1 MTEIG
6 QTLKEAR
13 EKKGLTL
20 DDLQQTTKIQKRYL
34 IAIESENFDA
44 LPGDFYVRAFVQQ
57 YARVVGLDGE
67 ELLARLEEET
77 GIKADSPAAHEAS
90 TRTEAVRLEQ
100 AEKTDFLGKLMN
112 YLPTII
118 IVIVVVAILGTIY
131 VVALGNHSKNAGSSS
146 SSSQTVSVSSDVKK
160 NKKGSSSAKVSSS
173 AKTSSKSAAKKTE
186 KKANASTKQTI
197 TNVSANG
204 SSFVYDVNNAASKGK
219 LEFNVSGSAA
229 WSSVSAN
236 GSQVWQGTLED
247 GGSHTVDL
255 PEGTTTVT
263 ISLGNS
269 NSTSLK
275 LNGRKFDYKK
285 ENDSLTVRTI
295 TLNLK

>member
-1 MTEIG
+1 MNGIG

-34 IAIESENFDA
+34 IAIEAENFDA
-44 LPGDFYVRAFVQQ
+44 LPGDFYVRAFIQQ
-57 YARVVGLDGE
+57 YAKVVDLDGD
-67 ELLARLEEET
+67 ELLAQLEEKT
-77 GIKADSPAAHEAS
+77 GIKAETPVAHEAT

-100 AEKTDFLGKLMN
+100 AEKNDFLGKLMN

-131 VVALGNHSKNAGSSS
+131 VVAWGNHSKNAESQS

-160 NKKGSSSAKVSSS
+160 KKSSASSVSTSSAKKTTSSKMSS
-173 AKTSSKSAAKKTE
+173 AKKKSAV
-186 KKANASTKQTI
+186 STKQTI
-197 TNVSANG
+197 ENVSSEG
-204 SSFVYDVNNAASKGK
+204 SKFVYDVKNAADKNK
-219 LEFNVSGSAA
+219 LELSVSGSAA
-229 WSSVSAN
+229 WSAVSSN
-236 GSQVWQGTLED
+236 GSQVWQGTLND
-247 GGSHTVDL
+247 GGSHTVKL
-255 PEGTTTVT
+255 PESTTTIT

-275 LNGRKFDYKK
+275 LNGKKFDYKK
-285 ENDSLTVRTI
+285 ENDTLTVRTI

>member
-1 MTEIG
+1 MNGIG

-34 IAIESENFDA
+34 IAIEAENFDA
-44 LPGDFYVRAFVQQ
+44 LPGDFYVRAFIQQ
-57 YARVVGLDGE
+57 YAKVVDLDGD
-67 ELLARLEEET
+67 ELLAQLEEKTGVKTET
-77 GIKADSPAAHEAS
+77 PVAHEAT
-90 TRTEAVRLEQ
+90 TRTEAVRIEQ
-100 AEKTDFLGKLMN
+100 AEKNDFLGKLMN

-131 VVALGNHSKNAGSSS
+131 VVAWGNHSKNTESQS

-160 NKKGSSSAKVSSS
+160 KKSSASTSSAK
-173 AKTSSKSAAKKTE
+173 KKSA
-186 KKANASTKQTI
+186 ASTKQTI
-197 TNVSANG
+197 ENVSSEG
-204 SSFVYDVNNAASKGK
+204 SKFVYDVKNAADKNK
-219 LEFNVSGSAA
+219 LELSVSGSAA
-229 WSSVSAN
+229 WSAVSSN
-236 GSQVWQGTLED
+236 GSQVWQGTLND
-247 GGSHTVDL
+247 GGSHTIEL
-255 PEGTTTVT
+255 PESTTTIT

-275 LNGRKFDYKK
+275 LNGKKFDYKK
-285 ENDSLTVRTI
+285 ENDTLTVRTI

>member
-1 MTEIG
+1 MNGIG

-34 IAIESENFDA
+34 IAIEAENFDA
-44 LPGDFYVRAFVQQ
+44 LPGYFYVRAFIQQ
-57 YARVVGLDGE
+57 YAKVVDLDGD
-67 ELLARLEEET
+67 ELLAQLEEKTGVKTET
-77 GIKADSPAAHEAS
+77 PVAHEAT
-90 TRTEAVRLEQ
+90 TRTEAVRIEQ
-100 AEKTDFLGKLMN
+100 AEKNDFLGKLMN

-131 VVALGNHSKNAGSSS
+131 VVAWGNHSKNTESQS

-160 NKKGSSSAKVSSS
+160 KKSSASTSSAKKTTTSKTPS
-173 AKTSSKSAAKKTE
+173 AKKKSA
-186 KKANASTKQTI
+186 ASTKQTI
-197 TNVSANG
+197 ENVSSEG
-204 SSFVYDVNNAASKGK
+204 SKFVYDVKNAADKNK
-219 LEFNVSGSAA
+219 LELSVSGSAA
-229 WSSVSAN
+229 WSAVSSN
-236 GSQVWQGTLED
+236 GSQVWQGTLND
-247 GGSHTVDL
+247 GGSHTIEL
-255 PEGTTTVT
+255 PESTTTIT

-275 LNGRKFDYKK
+275 LNGKKFDYKK
-285 ENDSLTVRTI
+285 ENDTLTVRTI

>member
-1 MTEIG
+1 MNGIG

-34 IAIESENFDA
+34 IAIEAENFDA
-44 LPGDFYVRAFVQQ
+44 LPGDFYVRAFIQQ
-57 YARVVGLDGE
+57 YAKVVDLDGD
-67 ELLARLEEET
+67 ELLAQLEEKT
-77 GIKADSPAAHEAS
+77 GVKNEMPVAHEAT
-90 TRTEAVRLEQ
+90 TRTEAVRIEQ
-100 AEKTDFLGKLMN
+100 AEKNDFLGKLMN

-131 VVALGNHSKNAGSSS
+131 VVAWGNHSKNTESQS

-160 NKKGSSSAKVSSS
+160 KKSSASTSSAK
-173 AKTSSKSAAKKTE
+173 KKSA
-186 KKANASTKQTI
+186 ASTKQTI
-197 TNVSANG
+197 ENVSSEG
-204 SSFVYDVNNAASKGK
+204 SKFVYDVKNAADKNK
-219 LEFNVSGSAA
+219 LELSVSGSAA
-229 WSSVSAN
+229 WSAVSSN
-236 GSQVWQGTLED
+236 GSQVWQGTLND
-247 GGSHTVDL
+247 GGSHTIEL
-255 PEGTTTVT
+255 PESTTTIT

-275 LNGRKFDYKK
+275 LNGKKFNYKK
-285 ENDSLTVRTI
+285 ENDTLTVRTI

>member
-1 MTEIG
+1 MNGIG

-34 IAIESENFDA
+34 IAIEAENFDA
-44 LPGDFYVRAFVQQ
+44 LPGDFYVRAFIQQ
-57 YARVVGLDGE
+57 YAKVVDLDGD
-67 ELLARLEEET
+67 ELLAQLEEKT
-77 GIKADSPAAHEAS
+77 GIKTETPVAHETT
-90 TRTEAVRLEQ
+90 TRTEAVRIEQ
-100 AEKTDFLGKLMN
+100 EEKNDFLGKLMN

-131 VVALGNHSKNAGSSS
+131 VVAWGNHSKNTESQS

-160 NKKGSSSAKVSSS
+160 KKSSASTSSAK
-173 AKTSSKSAAKKTE
+173 KTTSSKTPSAKK
-186 KKANASTKQTI
+186 KSAASTKQTI
-197 TNVSANG
+197 ENVSSEG
-204 SSFVYDVNNAASKGK
+204 SKFVYDVKNAADKNK
-219 LEFNVSGSAA
+219 LELSVSGSAA
-229 WSSVSAN
+229 WSAVSSN
-236 GSQVWQGTLED
+236 SSQVWQGTLND
-247 GGSHTVDL
+247 GGSHTVEL
-255 PEGTTTVT
+255 PESTTTIT

-275 LNGRKFDYKK
+275 LNGKKFDYKK
-285 ENDSLTVRTI
+285 ENDTLTVRTI

>member
-1 MTEIG
+1 MNGIG

-34 IAIESENFDA
+34 IAIEAENFDA
-44 LPGDFYVRAFVQQ
+44 LPGDFYVRAFIQQ
-57 YARVVGLDGE
+57 YAKVVDLDGD
-67 ELLARLEEET
+67 ELLAQLEEKT
-77 GIKADSPAAHEAS
+77 GIKTETPVAHETT
-90 TRTEAVRLEQ
+90 TRTEAVRIEQ
-100 AEKTDFLGKLMN
+100 AEKNDFLGKLMN

-131 VVALGNHSKNAGSSS
+131 VVAWGNHSKNTESQS

-160 NKKGSSSAKVSSS
+160 KKSSASTSSAK
-173 AKTSSKSAAKKTE
+173 KTTSSKTPSAKKKSAAT
-186 KKANASTKQTI
+186 TKQTI
-197 TNVSANG
+197 ENVSSEG
-204 SSFVYDVNNAASKGK
+204 SKFVYDVKNAADKNK
-219 LEFNVSGSAA
+219 LELSVSGSAA
-229 WSSVSAN
+229 WSAVSSN
-236 GSQVWQGTLED
+236 GSQVWQGTLND
-247 GGSHTVDL
+247 GGSHTVEL
-255 PEGTTTVT
+255 PESTTTIT

-275 LNGRKFDYKK
+275 LNGKKFDYKK
-285 ENDSLTVRTI
+285 ENDTLTVRTI

>member
-1 MTEIG
+1 MNGIG

-34 IAIESENFDA
+34 IAIEAENFDA
-44 LPGDFYVRAFVQQ
+44 LPGDFYVRAFIQQ
-57 YARVVGLDGE
+57 YAKVVDLDGD
-67 ELLARLEEET
+67 ELLAQLEEKT
-77 GIKADSPAAHEAS
+77 GIKTETPVAHETT
-90 TRTEAVRLEQ
+90 TRTEAVRIEQ
-100 AEKTDFLGKLMN
+100 AEKNDFLGKLMN

-131 VVALGNHSKNAGSSS
+131 VVAWGNHSKNTESQS

-160 NKKGSSSAKVSSS
+160 KKSSASTSSAKKTTRSKMPS
-173 AKTSSKSAAKKTE
+173 AKKKSA
-186 KKANASTKQTI
+186 ASTKQTI
-197 TNVSANG
+197 ENVSSEG
-204 SSFVYDVNNAASKGK
+204 SKFVYDVKNAADKNK
-219 LEFNVSGSAA
+219 LELSVSGSAA
-229 WSSVSAN
+229 WSAVSSN
-236 GSQVWQGTLED
+236 GSQVWQGTLND
-247 GGSHTVDL
+247 GGSHTVEL
-255 PEGTTTVT
+255 PESTTTIT

-275 LNGRKFDYKK
+275 LNGKKFDYKK
-285 ENDSLTVRTI
+285 ENDTLTVRTI

>member
-1 MTEIG
+1 MNGIG

-34 IAIESENFDA
+34 IAIEAENFDA
-44 LPGDFYVRAFVQQ
+44 LPGYFYVRAFIQQ
-57 YARVVGLDGE
+57 YAKVVDLDGD
-67 ELLARLEEET
+67 ELLAQLEEKTGVKTET
-77 GIKADSPAAHEAS
+77 PVAHEAT
-90 TRTEAVRLEQ
+90 TRTEAVRIEQ
-100 AEKTDFLGKLMN
+100 AEKNDFLGKLMN

-131 VVALGNHSKNAGSSS
+131 VVAWGNHSKNTESQS

-160 NKKGSSSAKVSSS
+160 KKSSASTSSAK
-173 AKTSSKSAAKKTE
+173 KKSA
-186 KKANASTKQTI
+186 ASTKQTI
-197 TNVSANG
+197 ENVSSEG
-204 SSFVYDVNNAASKGK
+204 SKFVYDVKNAADKNK
-219 LEFNVSGSAA
+219 LELSVSGSAA
-229 WSSVSAN
+229 WSAVSSN
-236 GSQVWQGTLED
+236 GSQVWQGTLND
-247 GGSHTVDL
+247 GGSHTIEL
-255 PEGTTTVT
+255 PESTTTIT

-275 LNGRKFDYKK
+275 LNGKKFDYKK
-285 ENDSLTVRTI
+285 ENDTLTVRTI